1 MLNLLQT
8 GSGCLCVGMQ
18 DIDVIFKC
26 AEEHI
31 ERIYLIYIMKCEI
44 SRSLSSIKPFP
55 AYKILKHLNPIS
67 HT

>member
-1 MLNLLQT
+1 M
-8 GSGCLCVGMQ
+8 
-18 DIDVIFKC
+18 